1 MKIAVPTTQ
10 NNTVDAHF
18 GHCEFYTIFTIDEN
32 KTIEKKEILQSPQ
45 GCGCKSNIAG
55 TLSEMGIKI
64 MLAGNM
70 GGGAVNVLTN
80 HGIAVYRGCAGD
92 VTELVKEF
100 VNGQVNDSGTTCD
113 HHDHH
118 EEGHQCNH

>member
-10 NNTVDAHF
+10 NNMVDAHF

-32 KTIEKKEILQSPQ
+32 KNIEKKEILQSPQ
-45 GCGCKSNIAG
+45 GCGCKSDIAG
-55 TLSEMGIKI
+55 ILSQMGIKI

-70 GGGAVNVLTN
+70 GEGAVNVLSN
-80 HGIAVYRGCAGD
+80 HGIDVYRGCTGD

-100 VNGQVNDSGTTCD
+100 VNGHVNDSGETCD